1 MEIEERVRRLAFHTL
16 VLVLAICGAPT
27 AAFADVAVPPA
38 LRGWEDWALQG
49 HETHRCP
56 WLARASARGH
66 RSSICRPM
74 SAAGVSASAGRR
86 PLKRG
91 CRYRGARRTG
101 PRR

>member
-38 LRGWEDWALQG
+38 GTG
-49 HETHRCP
+49 H
-56 WLARASARGH
+56 
-66 RSSICRPM
+66 
-74 SAAGVSASAGRR
+74 
-86 PLKRG
+86 
-91 CRYRGARRTG
+91 